1 MHLSGVSADEVR
13 NVVTAHRRYVLST
26 RHSHSSH
33 TTFCYPLM
41 RCVRSHA
48 RTGTRRTS
56 SSRTDTISGRCHNL
70 SEFEISG
77 ENADTCGQR
86 SLLHDASPEQL
97 MALGVSE
104 GAARGVR
111 GTSSRGG
118 AQAHES
124 AGSSSQHAQA
134 SSSMHANDAWAHEDF
149 DANWEDEDGGADEVQ
164 EDEQPRTEEAAVDAS
179 ASTSTTKK
187 VPNLPTPN
195 PPPLHIGGSSH
206 GRRPRARPGT
216 ASDSIACAI
225 EGMGNSLVS
234 AIAESMAEQR
244 RMLQEQQQQADRLAQ
259 AERAHQLQLASQC
272 RTQ

>member
-1 MHLSGVSADEVR
+1 MSQ
-13 NVVTAHRRYVLST
+13 
-26 RHSHSSH
+26 
-33 TTFCYPLM
+33 P
-41 RCVRSHA
+41 
-48 RTGTRRTS
+48 
-56 SSRTDTISGRCHNL
+56 
-70 SEFEISG
+70 EFEISG

-111 GTSSRGG
+111 DTSSRVG

-149 DANWEDEDGGADEVQ
+149 DAPWDNDDGGAGGVQ
-164 EDEQPRTEEAAVDAS
+164 EDEQPRTDEAAVDAS

-187 VPNLPTPN
+187 VVPNLPTPN

-216 ASDSIACAI
+216 VSDSIAGAI